1 MTLQVVH
8 KQHSGVFKPF
18 SQDLARNYMCDF
30 SHMAYLLHSV
40 IFVADASSL
49 GPELLDLL
57 EYLEP
62 EIREDLNSIYKQP
75 EFVQTDAALQRSE
88 R

>member
-1 MTLQVVH
+1 MWDFSL
-8 KQHSGVFKPF
+8 GVIIRFA
-18 SQDLARNYMCDF
+18 Q
-30 SHMAYLLHSV
+30 SHMAYLLRSV
-40 IFVADASSL
+40 TFVADASSL

-75 EFVQTDAALQRSE
+75 ELVQTDAVLQISE
-88 R
+88 

>member
-1 MTLQVVH
+1 
-8 KQHSGVFKPF
+8 
-18 SQDLARNYMCDF
+18 MCDF
-30 SHMAYLLHSV
+30 SLGVIIRSAQNHMAYLLHSV
-40 IFVADASSL
+40 TFVADASSL

-75 EFVQTDAALQRSE
+75 ELVQTDAVLQRSE
-88 R
+88 